1 MQKIFKWMMMGLGII
16 VGGAFVTAVGI
27 GMATSFDNSLGTDVS
42 DGYATCPVSSM
53 EVGYALNTPPKTR
66 FAKVTCGD
74 GPWEW
79 AWFSSGRS
87 DEWQQPQAL
96 LDATKIGDLF
106 ICERYRKKS
115 FTGWQETVYLK
126 RCTKA

>member
-1 MQKIFKWMMMGLGII
+1 MRKIFKWLI
-16 VGGAFVTAVGI
+16 VGGGVAVLGVF
-27 GMATSFDNSLGTDVS
+27 MAVLGTGLARSLDNSFGTSVA

-53 EVGYALNTPPKTR
+53 EVGYALNTRPKTR

-79 AWFSSGRS
+79 AWLSSGRP
-87 DEWQQPQAL
+87 DEWQQPQEL

-115 FTGWQETVYLK
+115 FTGWQEYVFYK
-126 RCTKA
+126 RCTKT